1 MLSISKHVLS
11 DIRYPQTRVWCRSLL
26 KAMAGQKKKGGEKK
40 GGKKG
45 EEKKN

>member
-26 KAMAGQKKKGGEKK
+26 KAGQKKKGGEKK